1 MKEWIKQAA
10 YFLHIMDDDGLNLT
24 DLAFICIVIKI
35 MSSSNLDW
43 PSIMVLATLCVNK
56 MHKRQQDN
64 GIQDLSQ
71 VQQQAQQIKD
81 IEEKV
86 APIIAKIQEI
96 TK

>member
-1 MKEWIKQAA
+1 MNIKKITD
-10 YFLHIMDDDGLNLT
+10 FLHITDEDGLDLT

-35 MSSSNLDW
+35 MSSTNLDW

-56 MHKRQQDN
+56 MHKRQQDSS
-64 GIQDLSQ
+64 ISDLAQ

-81 IEEKV
+81 IEAKI
-86 APIIAKIQEI
+86 APVIAKIQEI